1 MDPADAK
8 DYRRLHREL
17 DERHMQLEHH
27 MQLQQELKAVEWGK
41 SLGGFKQ
48 FLTAILLRR
57 MIPTD
62 YIICSGWLKPPASCE
77 VGIDFLGGIIN

>member
-48 FLTAILLRR
+48 FLTAILLGR
-57 MIPTD
+57 MIPAD
-62 YIICSGWLKPPASCE
+62 Y
-77 VGIDFLGGIIN
+77 VQGG

>member
-1 MDPADAK
+1 
-8 DYRRLHREL
+8 
-17 DERHMQLEHH
+17 MQLEHH

-48 FLTAILLRR
+48 FLTAILLGR

-62 YIICSGWLKPPASCE
+62 Y
-77 VGIDFLGGIIN
+77 VQGG